1 LPTGPWPGAW
11 INTDAA
17 LTTPMMTRSELTSG
31 HDIRSSPSERPPN
44 ARFRLAKYNN
54 LLEGQIVQSEFQSYI
69 LLGRMRGTVPRS

>member
-54 LLEGQIVQSEFQSYI
+54 LLEGQIAQSEFQSYI
-69 LLGRMRGTVPRS
+69 PLGRIRGTVPRS